1 MLRVPRLK
9 LRAYQEEA
17 VEFLSARRGALLA
30 DAMGTGKSL
39 SAIAAARQ
47 VGGRLLIVCP
57 SYVRGV
63 WWNPTTGGEL
73 RKWRTPLDKASGIT
87 FLPSG
92 VKRLAPIPEGVETIV
107 IHYDILH
114 AWTSA
119 LQEWG
124 PRVVIFDECHALQ
137 SDKSLRSKAAKLVT
151 RGASHVWGLSGTPLT
166 NRPKDLWNVLDTLVP
181 GRFGGFF
188 RYALRYCDACQVQV
202 TPTKRVWKFD
212 GKSNLAELGERLE
225 PVMLRRTAS
234 DVALQLPSKTRQ
246 MVHVDVPAK
255 ARLSSKQPSQAELRR
270 LLDAAA
276 DAKLPE
282 ALALVLGHLQ
292 EGAKV
297 VAFTHRRSVAEWLCD
312 SLRESG
318 CAAELVHGGISALRR
333 GAAIERAK
341 LAPGGVAMV
350 ATVDSSS
357 TGIDL
362 SFASVAVFVE
372 LSWQPHTLLQ
382 AEARL
387 HRYGQV
393 APVLIQYVI
402 ANGTTDELVVNVV
415 VGKLDTFAQ
424 TIGETGETLDADLKG
439 SEDDILGE
447 LYTAIG
453 KSQARSR

>member
-1 MLRVPRLK
+1 
-9 LRAYQEEA
+9 
-17 VEFLSARRGALLA
+17 
-30 DAMGTGKSL
+30 MGLGKTA
-39 SAIAAARQ
+39 SAISAAHKIGERT
-47 VGGRLLIVCP
+47 LIVCP

-63 WWNPTTGGEL
+63 WWNETTGGEL
-73 RKWRTPLDKASGIT
+73 RKWRPLSSNEVVFI
-87 FLPSG
+87 PSG
-92 VKRLAPIPEGVETIV
+92 VKRLAPIPAEATTIV

-114 AWTSA
+114 AWA
-119 LQEWG
+119 VQLAEWR
-124 PRVVIFDECHALQ
+124 PYVVIFDEVHALQ
-137 SDKSLRSKAAKLVT
+137 SDKSLRSKAAKLVART
-151 RGASHVWGLSGTPLT
+151 AEYVWGLSGTPLT

-188 RYALRYCDACQVQV
+188 KFGLRYCDAHQAQV

-212 GKSNLAELGERLE
+212 GKSNLPELGERLKS
-225 PVMLRRTAS
+225 VMLRRTAS
-234 DVALQLPSKTRQ
+234 DVALQLPAKTRQ
-246 MVHVDVPAK
+246 MVYVDVPAK
-255 ARLSSKQPSQAELRR
+255 ARLSSKEPTQTELRR

-318 CAAELVHGGISALRR
+318 CAAELVHGGVSALRR
-333 GAAIERAK
+333 GAAIERVK
-341 LAPGGVAMV
+341 LAPGGAAMV

-387 HRYGQV
+387 HRFGQQLT
-393 APVLIQYVI
+393 VLIQYVI
-402 ANGTTDELVVNVV
+402 ANGTTDELVANVV
-415 VGKLDTFAQ
+415 IGKLDTFAQ
-424 TIGETGETLDADLKG
+424 TIGETGETLDADLRG

-447 LYTAIG
+447 LYAAIG
-453 KSQARSR
+453 KSQGKLKAAG